1 MKQKFKEYRSDFYAL
16 SGKASDATRQLA
28 LAGIAVVWI
37 FKVQDGQNISV
48 PRELLA
54 PALFFVVALALDL
67 LQYAL
72 ASLIWEGFLHYH
84 SKHGAKDE
92 DEVDAHWKWNM
103 PANFCFVMKIVG
115 VICGYLLLVAYS
127 LRVIK
132 SAQ

>member
-115 VICGYLLLVAYS
+115 VICGYLLLVAYF